1 MANGATAERQ
11 AGFPRYL
18 VHLAELFADCAIQTA
33 YGMDFGGNPKQSRT
47 EQKKT

>member
-18 VHLAELFADCAIQTA
+18 FHLAELFADCAIQTA
-33 YGMDFGGNPKQSRT
+33 YGTDLGGHSKQSCT